1 MRFPKWPQGLSLISG
16 PVEATAS
23 PGPLGFF
30 GTDLLAL
37 RPVLSVEIG
46 QRVATGSP
54 LFHDRKRPWIVAVSP
69 VSGVVSRLDPGPRRS
84 IAALE
89 ITPEGEEAVEF
100 DLARAGTREGLI
112 ELMIGSG
119 LWPFVR
125 ARPFGK
131 VADPA
136 THPEALFV
144 TATEGFDG
152 APDPDAVIAACGDWF
167 WRGVRALPVLTG
179 GATYLCHRPGLDLP
193 ALPGVTARA
202 FAGGLGLAGA
212 HIHELHPVAHG
223 GMVWQIGWQEVI
235 ALGHLLE
242 TGRIWQQRVVAVS
255 GPAVTRPGLVAVTPG
270 SRLHH
275 IADRRL
281 ADVPLR
287 LLAGSRET
295 GLATPFLAPGMRQVT
310 ALAHHGASMRAG
322 RLHRLLTPLAAP
334 FIPNF
339 WDEQASPPGVL
350 PVPLLRALGSG
361 DVEAARRLGVLGLV
375 EEDIAGLNA
384 HLGDGENGGLDY
396 RTLLRQTLDELEAVA

>member
-1 MRFPKWPQGLSLISG
+1 
-16 PVEATAS
+16 
-23 PGPLGFF
+23 
-30 GTDLLAL
+30 
-37 RPVLSVEIG
+37 
-46 QRVATGSP
+46 VAAGSP
-54 LFHDRKRPWIVAVSP
+54 LFHDRKRPWNVAVSP

-100 DLARAGTREGLI
+100 DLAGAGTREGLI

-136 THPEALFV
+136 THPEALFI

-152 APDPDAVIAACGDWF
+152 APDPDAVIAACRDWF

-179 GATYLCHRPGLDLP
+179 GATYLCHRLGPDLP

-202 FAGGLGLAGA
+202 FADGLAGA

-223 GMVWQIGWQEVI
+223 GMVWQIGWQ
-235 ALGHLLE
+235 
-242 TGRIWQQRVVAVS
+242 QRVVAVS
-255 GPAVTRPGLVAVTPG
+255 GPAVTRPGLVAAAPG

-275 IADRRL
+275 IADGRL

-322 RLHRLLTPLAAP
+322 RLHRLLRPLVAP

-375 EEDIAGLNA
+375 EENIAGLNA

-396 RTLLRQTLDELEAVA
+396 RTLLRQTLDELEAMA